1 MKHTSYS
8 ERQMIN
14 LLWVIYG
21 IYLRERGLT
30 KQQLLQAN
38 DKLYESVEL
47 HTKTLDIPLDTEII
61 KQTHGLMMED
71 EKNVLA
77 GEYRNSPVFVG

>member
-1 MKHTSYS
+1 MLKNSQKGVMLCLCMKHTSYR

-61 KQTHGLMMED
+61 KQTQG
-71 EKNVLA
+71 
-77 GEYRNSPVFVG
+77 

>member
-1 MKHTSYS
+1 
-8 ERQMIN
+8 MIF
-14 LLWVIYG
+14 ISG
-21 IYLRERGLT
+21 RGLI

-47 HTKTLDIPLDTEII
+47 HTKTLDIPLNTEII

-71 EKNVLA
+71 EKMSWRGNIESHLCLQA
-77 GEYRNSPVFVG
+77 SICLH

>member
-1 MKHTSYS
+1 MEFIS
-8 ERQMIN
+8 
-14 LLWVIYG
+14 G
-21 IYLRERGLT
+21 RGLT

-47 HTKTLDIPLDTEII
+47 HTKTLDIPLNTEII

-77 GEYRNSPVFVG
+77 GEYRKSPVFAG